1 MKENRMPPR
10 IKLRPSLKHGG
21 YSATAVLPGENRA
34 EFEKLHQ
41 EVIAEFSPD
50 GVVEHDIIA
59 EIARLV
65 WRKQNLST
73 YRIAEIAREHYKPF
87 IAHESQPN
95 PYTCTPRNIE
105 EIAAAECAAAVRAD
119 EDQARQEL
127 GDNYELVAIG
137 ELATIPRLLS
147 ELRLEERL
155 NEMIDRNIKRLLHIR
170 GLKSINMV
178 SSPAT
183 PQRLAAP
190 RKTA

>member
-1 MKENRMPPR
+1 MPPR

-34 EFEKLHQ
+34 EFEKLRQ
-41 EVIAEFSPD
+41 EVMAEFSPD
-50 GVVEHDIIA
+50 GVIEHDIVA
-59 EIARLV
+59 EIARLI

-87 IAHESQPN
+87 RARESQPTSA
-95 PYTCTPRNIE
+95 YTCTPRDIE

-147 ELRLEERL
+147 ELRLELRL
-155 NEMIDRNIKRLLHIR
+155 SEMIDRNIKRLLHIR
-170 GLKSINMV
+170 GLKSMNMV

-190 RKTA
+190 TKTA